1 MISNP
6 KIKAFLQ
13 TYVFGILSLFN
24 KRIRHDRKKIMLYSN
39 MGFRDNVKYLYDY
52 LTEQGY
58 NEEYEIICS
67 CNDFD
72 KFVDVHIPNVKF
84 VSCIEGVFYYFFTG
98 YVFYC
103 FGKIPIEPGI
113 NQKTVQLWH
122 GSPYKAADIG
132 MLKGHS
138 WKHQY
143 YTYSLAT
150 SKKIADIWSRYF
162 SMPIERVLI
171 GGQPRNDV
179 LYKSWPTYDFGNH
192 KKMVLWTP
200 TFRYSKAMGY
210 QDVKDAKIIPILCI
224 NDLKTVNEYLK
235 EKEVVLVV
243 KLHPLQELGKY
254 DITEMSNFILLSH
267 AEFVKRGMDLYKF
280 MTQCDALI
288 TDYSSIFYDYLLL
301 DRPIAFT
308 EDDLEDYSD
317 ARGFAVDD
325 PQGYKPGYRIR
336 NLDDFY
342 EFIDCLSANI
352 DFYKEDRKRVNELVN
367 EYRDGNFSQRVL
379 ELVGIVKKKI

>member
-72 KFVDVHIPNVKF
+72 KFADVHIPNVKF
-84 VSCIEGVFYYFFTG
+84 ISCIKGVFYYFFTG

-113 NQKTVQLWH
+113 NQKTIQLWH
-122 GSPYKAADIG
+122 GSPYKAADRG

-138 WKHQY
+138 RKHQY
-143 YTYSLAT
+143 YTYSLAA
-150 SKKIADIWSRYF
+150 SKKFADIWSCYF
-162 SMPIERVLI
+162 SMPIEQVLI
-171 GGQPRNDV
+171 GGQPRNDL
-179 LYKSWPTYDFGNH
+179 LYKSWPIYDFGNH
-192 KKMVLWTP
+192 KKMILWTP

-224 NDLKTVNEYLK
+224 NDFNAVNEYLK
-235 EKEVVLVV
+235 EKEVTVVV
-243 KLHPLQELGKY
+243 KLHPLQELDKY

-325 PQGYKPGYRIR
+325 PQGYKPGHRIR